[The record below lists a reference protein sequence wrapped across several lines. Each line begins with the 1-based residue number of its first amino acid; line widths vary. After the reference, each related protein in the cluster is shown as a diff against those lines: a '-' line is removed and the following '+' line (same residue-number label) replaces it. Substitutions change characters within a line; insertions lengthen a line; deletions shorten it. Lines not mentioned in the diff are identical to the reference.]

1 MGYICILSQMKSKF
15 NLDKWRC
22 SLYIGISIA
31 KKRKR
36 LYKFR
41 KEGAAG
47 NEKAAKITMKHR
59 SYIHTDIVIVGSGV
73 AGLFAALCLPESKK
87 ILMITKEDLK
97 ECDSYLAQGGVC
109 VLKSLDD
116 FKCFYED
123 TMKAGHY
130 ENNPESVRVMIESSP
145 DVIGT
150 LIKLGAD
157 FDTKKD
163 GDFDYTREGAHRN
176 NRILHHKDETGKE
189 ITTTL
194 LSIAKNRRN
203 ITFIPQTT
211 MIDLI
216 EHDNTCYGIVCE
228 DEFGE
233 RGCILAQ
240 DIILATGG
248 IGGLFKSS
256 TNYPHITGDSFAL
269 AIKHGITLQDMSY
282 IQIHPTTLYSKKS
295 GRRFLIS
302 ESVRGEGAILL
313 NENGERF
320 TDELQPRDVV
330 TEAIVKEE
338 KKFGTDHVYLT
349 LPNMTSEEAHKRFPN
364 IFEACM
370 DEGYD
375 MTKDKVP
382 VTPAQHYMMG
392 GIQTDIN
399 GCTSMRHLYAAGE
412 TACNGVHGKNRL
424 ASNSLLESMVFAKRA
439 ADLIAKDKEEKPAF
453 DPQIDLAAYPDKAGR
468 QKEFK
473 NLILGEIKR
482 KDKTFYDK
490 WCNDE
495 NMRG

>member
-1 MGYICILSQMKSKF
+1 MKNKEYI
-15 NLDKWRC
+15 
-22 SLYIGISIA
+22 
-31 KKRKR
+31 
-36 LYKFR
+36 
-41 KEGAAG
+41 E
-47 NEKAAKITMKHR
+47 
-59 SYIHTDIVIVGSGV
+59 TDTVIVGSGV
-73 AGLFAALCLPESKK
+73 AGLFAALCLPPEKDV
-87 ILMITKEDLK
+87 LVITKEDLK

-109 VLKSLDD
+109 VLKNVND
-116 FKCFYED
+116 FKCYFED

-145 DVIGT
+145 EVIGT
-150 LIKLGAD
+150 LIKLGVS
-157 FDTKKD
+157 FDMDDD
-163 GDFDYTREGAHRN
+163 GEFDYTREGAHRR

-189 ITTTL
+189 ITATL
-194 LSIAKNRRN
+194 LSIAKKREN
-203 ITFIPQTT
+203 ITFVTQTT

-216 EHDNTCYGIVCE
+216 EKDNTCYGIVCE

-233 RGCILAQ
+233 MGSIIAK

-248 IGGLFKSS
+248 IGGLFKNS
-256 TNYPHITGDSFAL
+256 TNFPHITGDSFAL
-269 AIKHGITLQDMSY
+269 ALKHNIELQDMSY

-330 TEAIVKEE
+330 TAAIVKEM
-338 KKFGTDHVYLT
+338 KKFNTDHVYLT
-349 LPNMTSEEAHKRFPN
+349 LPTMTSEEAQKRFPN

-370 DEGYD
+370 EEGYD
-375 MTKDKVP
+375 MTKDRVP

-392 GIQTDIN
+392 GVKTDIN
-399 GCTSMRHLYAAGE
+399 GSTSMKHLYAVGE

-424 ASNSLLESMVFAKRA
+424 ASNSLLESLVFAKRA
-439 ADLIAKDKEEKPAF
+439 ADLIASDKSEKDDYRPEIDLSAYPKKEE
-453 DPQIDLAAYPDKAGR
+453 R

-473 NLILGEIKR
+473 ELIMNEIKR
-482 KDKTFYDK
+482 KDPAFYDK

-495 NMRG
+495 NMR